1 MKLLTISLLALSL
14 SGIGA
19 IAQTDTGVVKIN
31 LGAADQF
38 GLLGGSGVSN
48 VSAQTYIIGD
58 VGSSPTPTVKGLKP
72 AQVKGHLYLKSNPVT
87 AAAQR
92 GLTTAYNQ
100 AAGARCGT
108 ILTGEDLGGL
118 KLIPGVYCFA
128 SAAQLTGTL
137 KLDAQGNSNAQW
149 IFQIGTTLTT
159 AKNSKVILNLGGK
172 GGRGCN
178 VYWQVGSSATV
189 GKGSIFVGEILA
201 LTSVTLN
208 GGVLRGKALA
218 RSAAITISAQ
228 EMVDGPR
235 CVAAGVADGD
245 GMAASQEKGD

>member
-19 IAQTDTGVVKIN
+19 HAQTDSEAVKIN
-31 LGAADQF
+31 LGTADKF
-38 GLLGGSGVSN
+38 ALLGGSGITN
-48 VSAQTYIIGD
+48 VSAHTFIIGD
-58 VGSSPTPTVKGLKP
+58 VGSSPTPTVTGLKP
-72 AQVKGHLYLKSNPVT
+72 AQVKGQLFLKSSPVT
-87 AAAQR
+87 AASQR
-92 GLTTAYNQ
+92 GLTAAYNQ

-108 ILTGEDLGGL
+108 TLTGVNLGGK

-128 SAAQLTGTL
+128 TAAQLTGTL
-137 KLDAQGNSNAQW
+137 KLDAQGNPNAQW

-159 AKNSKVILNLGGK
+159 ATNSKVLVNLGGK

-189 GKGSIFVGEILA
+189 AKGSIFVGKIMA
-201 LTSVTLN
+201 LSSITLN
-208 GGVLRGKALA
+208 GGTLRGKALA
-218 RSAAITISAQ
+218 RNAAITISAQ
-228 EMVDGPR
+228 ETVDGPR

-245 GMAASQEKGD
+245 DVASSQNSGD